1 MPPLIL
7 KGIVTKAGFMQKTA
21 TVTVTR
27 MVEHPHAHKVIAS
40 SKKYLVHD
48 PRNGVKCS
56 PLLISLLMSFPELK
70 TGDECNIQNC
80 PPVSARK
87 RFKLLSV
94 VKKARSSGTPAAVG

>member
-48 PRNGVKCS
+48 PRN
-56 PLLISLLMSFPELK
+56 ELK

-87 RFKLLSV
+87 RFKLLSI
-94 VKKARSSGTPAAVG
+94 VKKARSSGPVAVGQPASPA